1 MAKDDV
7 MQHIFRLNL
16 ENPVELRLHQQLL
29 NVNLDVYKSKNKY
42 IIKKLSSGIFGERDE
57 LEQMQSGTNQ
67 MRKQR
72 SLSETELQML
82 EQRIT
87 QSVLNEVLKMLLN
100 MVVQPTRKYTLPVV
114 EATTDKSEDDIDENV
129 ASAALGYFEE

>member
-16 ENPVELRLHQQLL
+16 ENPIELRLHQQLL

-67 MRKQR
+67 VKNQG
-72 SLSETELQML
+72 SLSEAEMQTL

-87 QSVLNEVLKMLLN
+87 QNVLNEVLKTLLN
-100 MVVQPTRKYTLPVV
+100 MVVQPSGKYTLPVV
-114 EATTDKSEDDIDENV
+114 EEITDKSEDDIDENV

>member
-67 MRKQR
+67 MRNQG

-100 MVVQPTRKYTLPVV
+100 MVVQPTGKYTLPVV

>member
-1 MAKDDV
+1 M
-7 MQHIFRLNL
+7 R
-16 ENPVELRLHQQLL
+16 
-29 NVNLDVYKSKNKY
+29 
-42 IIKKLSSGIFGERDE
+42 
-57 LEQMQSGTNQ
+57 NQ
-67 MRKQR
+67 G

-100 MVVQPTRKYTLPVV
+100 MVVQPTGKYTLPVV

>member
-16 ENPVELRLHQQLL
+16 ENPIELRLHQQLL

-57 LEQMQSGTNQ
+57 LEQVQSETNQ
-67 MRKQR
+67 VKNQG
-72 SLSETELQML
+72 SLSEAELQML

-87 QSVLNEVLKMLLN
+87 QNVLNEVLKTLLN
-100 MVVQPTRKYTLPVV
+100 MVVQPTGKYTLPVV
-114 EATTDKSEDDIDENV
+114 QAITDKPEEDIDENV